1 MRSKYQQP
9 RGERRET
16 RTLSG
21 RVRGGKLYPVMA
33 QAFLGSESGVVS
45 QTITAE
51 LDRIMGRLLT
61 QTTFEVTCVMVPVL
75 ACRAVRYPDDPIQA
89 GTDLTR
95 EKLLSGN
102 PLFSLGNE
110 TEITQRM
117 GVEPRKIGGD
127 LKVSTICAYA
137 HNAAVNYLRRRKY
150 VKADQ
155 VHYSNNEITPALFG
169 RSALQMLNGALDP
182 EDRVNGSVDL
192 ELQDIQ
198 IPVKTPPTG
207 ANQSLITVADN
218 SGDVVTD
225 THSQEVFADFK
236 GASAGRLSLLD
247 FYLAEEEDGL
257 VRTMRK
263 IVDQDPV
270 HGEEQIRNWA
280 HGLSLDSDKQP
291 FVVYEKEHIF
301 GTSMQSAMDGPNLD
315 LRQTNSAA
323 SIDFTVPIPPTEFG
337 GILVTFISIKPDET
351 MMHQPHPILSEP
363 WGAINFVADEMA
375 KYDPVP
381 VTNRELFADIDTA
394 DEETIAFYTGN
405 NELKFNY
412 VNYGFRRGTDMT
424 TVENKSA
431 MWQIQ
436 VPMSL
441 TPSSIIYP
449 DVLDHYPF
457 ALNGEEDEVCT
468 YTVSSRARINTPLIR
483 GHTPVEELAEIE
495 TSNLFEDAE

>member
-21 RVRGGKLYPVMA
+21 RVRGGKLYPIMA
-33 QAFLGSESGVVS
+33 QPFLGSESGVVS

-61 QTTFEVTCVMVPVL
+61 QTTFEVTCVMVPAL
-75 ACRAVRYPDDPIQA
+75 ACRAIRYPNDPISA
-89 GTDLTR
+89 GADSYR
-95 EKLLSGN
+95 EALLSGN
-102 PLFSLGNE
+102 PVFALESE
-110 TEITQRM
+110 TDISKRL
-117 GVEPRKIGGD
+117 GVEPRAVNGARRVCEI
-127 LKVSTICAYA
+127 SRIA
-137 HNAAVNYLRRRKY
+137 HNAAVNYLRRRRY
-150 VKADQ
+150 VKAEQ
-155 VHYSNNEITPALFG
+155 LGYNNGQISPALFG
-169 RSALQMLNGALDP
+169 RSALQMLNGVLDP

-207 ANQSLITVADN
+207 ANQNLITVADN

-225 THSQEVFADFK
+225 THAQEVFADFK
-236 GASAGRLSLLD
+236 GASAGRLRLLD
-247 FYLAEEEDGL
+247 FYLSEEEDGL
-257 VRTMRK
+257 TRTMRK
-263 IVDQDPV
+263 IVDENPE
-270 HGEEQIRNWA
+270 HGPEQIRNWA
-280 HGLSLDSDKQP
+280 HGLSLNTEKQP

-375 KYDPVP
+375 KYDPVR
-381 VTNRELFADIDTA
+381 VTNRDLYADIPV
-394 DEETIAFYTGN
+394 DEEETPAFYTGN

-449 DVLDHYPF
+449 EVLDHYPF
-457 ALNGEEDEVCT
+457 ALNGEEDDVCT

-495 TSNLFEDAE
+495 TSDIFEDAE